1 MTAGLTGY
9 ENMKQAAQE
18 SGSGIHKG
26 AAEGAVERRRKK
38 LSGKSSWFKS
48 SPKHKARVERPGR
61 RKIRDVGDNPLTPV
75 SVLFVP
81 QTPQGAL
88 AKQLTQQEVWLTKMS
103 QEKIKVVERSG
114 CTIRQL
120 LIRSNP
126 WGQGHCGRPTKA
138 RCGGNRRH

>member
-38 LSGKSSWFKS
+38 LVGKSSWFKS
-48 SPKHKARVERPGR
+48 SPKQKARVERPGK
-61 RKIRDVGDNPLTPV
+61 RKIGDVSDNPLNPLTPV

-114 CTIRQL
+114 CTSVQ
-120 LIRSNP
+120 
-126 WGQGHCGRPTKA
+126 
-138 RCGGNRRH
+138 